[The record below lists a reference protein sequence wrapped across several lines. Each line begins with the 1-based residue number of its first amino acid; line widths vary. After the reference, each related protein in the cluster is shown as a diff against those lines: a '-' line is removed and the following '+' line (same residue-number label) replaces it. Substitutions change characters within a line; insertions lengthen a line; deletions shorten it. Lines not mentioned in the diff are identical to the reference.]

1 MNSIKTSLVIFVA
14 IGIIA
19 SCASL
24 PKPGSSLDD
33 IEFSIFP
40 HIVKSNGKYFLQYQ
54 ISLKENGKPHL
65 VRVVYSDIIEGKA
78 YYYFSAPISHFE
90 KGQIIERSLE
100 KDGLTDFAKLGA
112 VYWLNKDKTEI
123 KLKIE

>member
-1 MNSIKTSLVIFVA
+1 MNSIKTRLAIFVV
-14 IGIIA
+14 IGLIA

-24 PKPGSSLDD
+24 PKPGTSLDD

-40 HIVKSNGKYFLQYQ
+40 HIVKRDGKYFLQYQ
-54 ISLKENGKPHL
+54 ISLTENGKPHL
-65 VRVVYSDIIEGKA
+65 VRIVYSDIIEGKA
-78 YYYFSAPISHFE
+78 YYFFSAPISHFE

-100 KDGLTDFAKLGA
+100 IDGLTDFAKRGD